1 MTPCDDPAF
10 LMTPWLMALP
20 SDGCLSVC
28 VCLTPLR
35 ALETRRLLGRRSDRL
50 IGECM
55 RCIDERSLQ
64 PPPPPQDTN
73 RIQYSVLRLLA
84 QRRGRVFVVGD
95 EDQAIYGWR
104 GADAANQLR

>member
-1 MTPCDDPAF
+1 MSGVF
-10 LMTPWLMALP
+10 N
-20 SDGCLSVC
+20 
-28 VCLTPLR
+28 PL
-35 ALETRRLLGRRSDRL
+35 
-50 IGECM
+50 
-55 RCIDERSLQ
+55 
-64 PPPPPQDTN
+64 PPPQDTN